1 MRAGQ
6 RREAILVSSAGVF
19 ARQGYEGAGTAEL
32 AAACGVSEPVIYRH
46 FSSKEDLFCEVLDW
60 AAELILADWQ
70 KTIAGID
77 RVRDRILALTTV
89 HPHVLAGGGMPYR
102 VLLAAQSSTAY
113 PAVRIALTAAFRR
126 FEEFLAAL
134 VREGQLRGEIRRD
147 LDPVP
152 AAWTMLSL
160 GLAFRLT
167 HELELPVAASQG
179 WIFGAGTRY
188 LDSMQVVSN
197 D

>member
-1 MRAGQ
+1 MTAGQ
-6 RREAILVSSAGVF
+6 RREAILVSSAQVF

-46 FSSKEDLFCEVLDW
+46 FTNKEDLFCEVLAW
-60 AAELILADWQ
+60 AADLIRADWQ
-70 KTIAGID
+70 ATVSGID

-89 HPHVLAGGGMPYR
+89 HPHVLAGGGIPYQ
-102 VLLAAQSSTAY
+102 VLQAAQTSTAY

-126 FEEFLAAL
+126 FEEFLAGL
-134 VREGQLRGEIRRD
+134 IREGQRRGEIRSD
-147 LDPVP
+147 LDPVS

-167 HELELPVAASQG
+167 RELELPVAASQG
-179 WIFGAGTRY
+179 WVFGAGTRY
-188 LDSMQVVSN
+188 LDTMQVVSN